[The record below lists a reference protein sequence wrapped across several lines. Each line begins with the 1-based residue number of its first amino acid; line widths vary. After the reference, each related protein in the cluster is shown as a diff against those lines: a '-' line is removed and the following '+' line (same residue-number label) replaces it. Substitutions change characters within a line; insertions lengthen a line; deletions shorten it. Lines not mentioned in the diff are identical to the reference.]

1 MGGDHWKKMITNWHM
16 KQQISDDVD
25 PRERSRDEEGDMEE
39 EEDENEE

>member
-1 MGGDHWKKMITNWHM
+1 M

-25 PRERSRDEEGDMEE
+25 PRERSRDEEEDM